1 LTDSSSGS
9 NHSDIDYFELLENS
23 EYLSLF
29 SVRNRVKKQQKLL
42 KKNNIME
49 SVIST
54 NSICV
59 SSRRGFQPYIC
70 RKLAVLELLVFELV
84 VK

>member
-1 LTDSSSGS
+1 LGS
-9 NHSDIDYFELLENS
+9 NHSDIGYFELLENS

-42 KKNNIME
+42 KKNIME
-49 SVIST
+49 SVISI

-70 RKLAVLELLVFELV
+70 RKLAVLELLVLELV

>member
-1 LTDSSSGS
+1 LGS
-9 NHSDIDYFELLENS
+9 NHSDIGYFELLENS

-42 KKNNIME
+42 KKNIME

-59 SSRRGFQPYIC
+59 SSRRGFQQYIC
-70 RKLAVLELLVFELV
+70 GKLAVLVLLVLELV